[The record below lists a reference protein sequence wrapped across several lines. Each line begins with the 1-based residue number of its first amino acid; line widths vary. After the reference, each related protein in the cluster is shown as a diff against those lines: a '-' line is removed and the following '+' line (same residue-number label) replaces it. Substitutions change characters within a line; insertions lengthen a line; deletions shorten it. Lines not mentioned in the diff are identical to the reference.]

1 MVSNA
6 LTAFQPGAV
15 PAHIA
20 AARAAGGLED
30 NTTIGG
36 ATVPSL
42 SPQGKV
48 WTIGLEGQKTKLEKR
63 DNDGE
68 LVPLSV
74 MKVVILDFAKRR
86 GRAYYE
92 GAYDPDKESAPVCWS
107 PDGITPDGG
116 SPNLQAKKC
125 SECPKSVKGSKITD
139 QGKAVAACGEH
150 RMLALVPAN
159 KLDFTP
165 LRLKI
170 AMTSDFD
177 KQSPN
182 AAANTQNGWFAFRQY
197 MDYLKSVG
205 VSHTAEVVTKMKFD
219 SGATYPKI
227 LFAAERWL
235 TPEESAIITPLTKQE
250 EVQSL
255 LGGTWTPAGP
265 DGVKKD
271 EEELQPEPEV
281 DAPAPIGSQ
290 AAATDDED
298 DSDAEIIMGLDA
310 PAAQPEQGPAQG
322 EAPKKVSTKK
332 DPKAA
337 AAEPQ
342 PEVATAK
349 DPKLAALLADWGNKG
364 STDDE

>member
-1 MVSNA
+1 MASNNA

-20 AARAAGGLED
+20 AARAAGQLED

-48 WTIGLEGQKTKLEKR
+48 WTIALEGQKTKLEKR

-68 LVPLSV
+68 IVPV
-74 MKVVILDFAKRR
+74 GIMKVVILDFAKRR

-92 GAYDPDKESAPVCWS
+92 GGYDPDKESAPICWS
-107 PDGITPDGG
+107 ADGITPDG
-116 SPNLQAKKC
+116 SAPQLQAKKC
-125 SECPKSVKGSKITD
+125 GECPKSVKGSKITE
-139 QGKAVAACGEH
+139 QGKSVSACGEH

-170 AMTSDFD
+170 AVTSDFD

-182 AAANTQNGWFAFRQY
+182 AAANTQQGWFAFRQY

-235 TPEESAIITPLTKQE
+235 TPEELAIVTPLSKQE
-250 EVQSL
+250 DVQSL

-265 DGVKKD
+265 DGVKK
-271 EEELQPEPEV
+271 EEQPEPEAEV
-281 DAPAPIGSQ
+281 TPSPAGNQ
-290 AAATDDED
+290 AASSDDEED
-298 DSDAEIIMGLDA
+298 DGDEIIMGLDA
-310 PAAQPEQGPAQG
+310 PAAEPTQGPAQVAT
-322 EAPKKVSTKK
+322 APTKK
-332 DPKAA
+332 RTSASPKAA
-337 AAEPQ
+337 VAEPQ
-342 PEVATAK
+342 PEVKTAK
-349 DPKLAALLADWGNKG
+349 DPQLAALLADWGG
-364 STDDE
+364 DADAGE